1 MDLRRDKWKSEP
13 EMDQPPSDTNARRKQ
28 KRQARRFDKLEKRKD
43 FQEIMDEVDDYAQHQ
58 W

>member
-1 MDLRRDKWKSEP
+1 MKTKQEVYDIVKK
-13 EMDQPPSDTNARRKQ
+13 PSGTNAHRKQ
-28 KRQARRFDKLEKRKD
+28 KRQTRRFDKLEKRKD